1 MAELAS
7 LWSDTVLK
15 LTGSVSLEAFVE
27 LAGIFSSSKESSAR
41 RILLAFTK
49 VVRDITRS
57 GSNDLLDDIITMGSK
72 ESFSSTNTIGNDG
85 NTSASVGSRSYS
97 LSCHK
102 FNISSFIRCAGCI
115 PISNIINSVWLRVL

>member
-7 LWSDTVLK
+7 LRSDTVLK
-15 LTGSVSLEAFVE
+15 LTGSISLEAFVE
-27 LAGIFSSSKESSAR
+27 LAGIFSSSKESFAR
-41 RILLAFTK
+41 RILAFTK
-49 VVRDITRS
+49 VVRDIAWS
-57 GSNDLLDDIITMGSK
+57 GSNDLLDVSITIGSK

-85 NTSASVGSRSYS
+85 NTSASVGSRSYG

>member
-41 RILLAFTK
+41 RILAFTK
-49 VVRDITRS
+49 VVRDIARS
-57 GSNDLLDDIITMGSK
+57 GSNDLLDDSITISSK

-85 NTSASVGSRSYS
+85 NTSACVGSRSYS

>member
-7 LWSDTVLK
+7 LRSDTVLK
-15 LTGSVSLEAFVE
+15 LTGSIGLEAFVE

-41 RILLAFTK
+41 RILAFTK
-49 VVRDITRS
+49 VVRHIARS
-57 GSNDLLDDIITMGSK
+57 GSNDLLDDIITISSK

-85 NTSASVGSRSYS
+85 NTSASVGSRRYS
-97 LSCHK
+97 LNCHK

-115 PISNIINSVWLRVL
+115 PISNIINRVWLRVL